1 MNQVMAFSWSSK
13 DYGVLVSKKKQ
24 QKLDG
29 LIKGSK
35 WDKARVL
42 LGNLLMLQDFV

>member
-1 MNQVMAFSWSSK
+1 MIKQRLWCLSVQE
-13 DYGVLVSKKKQ
+13 KQ

-42 LGNLLMLQDFV
+42 LGNLLMLQDFD